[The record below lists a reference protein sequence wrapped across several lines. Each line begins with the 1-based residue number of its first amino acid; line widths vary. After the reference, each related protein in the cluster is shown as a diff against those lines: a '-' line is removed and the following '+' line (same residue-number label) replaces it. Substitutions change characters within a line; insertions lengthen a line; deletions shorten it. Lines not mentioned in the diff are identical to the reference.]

1 MSNIEN
7 IIKAISTER
16 EAIQLLE
23 KSIQPEVEQI
33 VDVLY
38 ECQGKVIFVAV
49 GKSGH
54 VGKKLAAT
62 FASTGTPSFFL
73 HGTEAVHGD
82 LGMIEKKDV
91 CILISNS
98 GKTQEV
104 VQDIAHIKNIGAK
117 TIAFTSKS
125 QSPLAQ
131 ECDYALIYPD
141 YQEADPIQCA
151 PTSSSTLTLV
161 LGDAI
166 ACALMEKRKFSKED
180 FYKFHPGG
188 ALGQKLGGSK

>member
-1 MSNIEN
+1 MSNIDAV
-7 IIKAISTER
+7 IKAIHTEN

-23 KSIQPEVEQI
+23 KSIQAEVEQI

-54 VGKKLAAT
+54 IAKKLAAT

-82 LGMIEKKDV
+82 LGMIQKNDV

-104 VQDIAHIKNIGAK
+104 VQNISHIKKIGAK
-117 TIAFTSKS
+117 TIALTSNGL
-125 QSPLAQ
+125 SPLAQ
-131 ECDYALIYPD
+131 ECDYALLYPEF
-141 YQEADPIQCA
+141 QEADPIHCA

-166 ACALMEKRKFSKED
+166 ACALMEKRKFTKDD
-180 FYKFHPGG
+180 FYQFHPGG
-188 ALGQKLGGSK
+188 ALGQKLGGAK